1 MLSKFSKYELGLVH
15 YIAKFTILRFV
26 ILGFDC
32 TIIFSGKING
42 QTLGPSLSAHDCFEL
57 GRQHYNSG
65 DYDHTILWMKEA
77 QKRLDEEQ
85 LKGQETVERTDILEY
100 IAFSYYSLEDMK
112 RALHYTNELLGM
124 ISVYQATL
132 I

>member
-1 MLSKFSKYELGLVH
+1 M
-15 YIAKFTILRFV
+15 ILY
-26 ILGFDC
+26 LQTLLLLN

-124 ISVYQATL
+124 ISVYQSTL